1 MGIIHYDAEALKKI
15 TIEEL
20 DELSGV
26 TGWRERD
33 AMNKKEL
40 QERAGILSEA
50 DMDAY
55 WEMRS
60 HIDAALRAAHRA
72 HSEYASDLTLL
83 LKKID
88 GTASG
93 R

>member
-1 MGIIHYDAEALKKI
+1 MMKVRNHNTMDQI

-20 DELSGV
+20 DEMSGV
-26 TGWRERD
+26 TRRRERD
-33 AMNKKEL
+33 TMNKKEL
-40 QERAGILSEA
+40 QERAGIVSEA

-60 HIDAALRAAHRA
+60 HVASALRAAVRA
-72 HSEYASDLTLL
+72 HSEYVSELNILL
-83 LKKID
+83 NKMD